1 MIFKSSSPISPKVDI
16 VINDVPT
23 RTMSIVQVELDLCEN
38 KHDLLKLK
46 IAGIPP
52 QLITDYINKPVY
64 CYWGFGVN
72 FHEFCGYVASIEPS
86 FKNYE
91 GTVNGSPFQ
100 LVEVLC
106 IGASYNMRSKKTKLW
121 ENCSIQKVATE
132 LADKYKFSVSTICE
146 KFEYPRIVQSEESY
160 WEFLNKVA
168 DMYGLCVSLHGT
180 HLHIWNPM
188 RSLGRQTSYHEL
200 KNIKARG
207 GDTSTFPAV
216 ILSMKGVFGNSVRHT
231 NNHSMSVTALDNQGL
246 IYTSNEFNETTGFG
260 KQIDLNI
267 TDNISVNA
275 TSVAMAETLVAAN
288 NRGINI
294 LNADLALTGTA
305 GALPGGLVN
314 ITNFEST
321 FDGLWYVK
329 NVKHT
334 LTRSEFF
341 TTMRVSKNDTNDEYP
356 EFQAM
361 STPPEPPKP
370 VFTQEAWAS
379 SVEMVDYYV

>member
-38 KHDLLKLK
+38 KHDLLRLK
-46 IAGIPP
+46 IAGIPS
-52 QLITDYINKPVY
+52 QLITDYIDKPVY
-64 CYWGFGVN
+64 CYWEFGIN
-72 FHEFCGYVASIEPS
+72 LHEFCGYIASIEPS

-106 IGASYNMRSKKTKLW
+106 VGSSYGMRSKKTKLW

-132 LADKYKFSVSTICE
+132 LADKYKFSVSTIRE
-146 KFEYPRIVQSEESY
+146 KFEYPRIVQSEESD

-168 DMYGLCVSLHGT
+168 GMYGLCVSLHGT
-180 HLHIWNPM
+180 HLHVWNPM

-200 KNIKARG
+200 KNIKARN
-207 GDTSTFPAV
+207 GDTSILPAT
-216 ILSMKGVFGNSVRHT
+216 ILSMKGVFGDSIRPKT
-231 NNHSMSVTALDNQGL
+231 NHSVSVTALDDQGL
-246 IYTSNEFNETTGFG
+246 TYTSNDFNETTGFG
-260 KQIDLNI
+260 KQIDFNI
-267 TDNISVNA
+267 TDNVSVNA
-275 TSVAMAETLVAAN
+275 TSVAMAETLVSAN

-305 GALPGGLVN
+305 GVLPGGLVN

-329 NVKHT
+329 GVKHT

-341 TTMRVSKNDTNDEYP
+341 THVLVSKKDTNDEYP
-356 EFQAM
+356 TFQAM
-361 STPPEPPKP
+361 STPPEPPGP
-370 VFTQEAWAS
+370 VFTQGSWTA